1 MGSETPGNEITFF
14 TPSRFVSFIRN
25 SVVLVSLFGCFLYPQ
40 YRDIPDVVTKVAT
53 ATANWLKIE
62 TGVRAIGMGGA
73 FVASGSGVSAVP
85 YNPSGIGFLTNSEA
99 YYSKS
104 NFLAGIS
111 HNVLGYGQK
120 LSSQDFIGVHLFYL
134 NSGVMEVTNEWFPN
148 GTGEEFSVIS
158 MSLRGTY
165 ARRLTDRLKVGLSIN
180 YLRDQLFKTVMMQ
193 GVSFDI
199 GSHFDTGIYG
209 MALGMSITNFGPE
222 VKYGG
227 AGLHRTVPD
236 TIDVDERLSRVTK
249 EFPLPLTFRLGVKND
264 VMGKES
270 EFIQSD
276 VHRLTLAADGVNA
289 IDYTV
294 YGSVG
299 MEYGYREFGFV
310 RGGMRLGH
318 DTAGMSAGGGLRYS
332 INQGLT
338 LLIDYAFVDYGILE
352 ITHQFSLSVEF

>member
-1 MGSETPGNEITFF
+1 MIRRITL
-14 TPSRFVSFIRN
+14 TGLMVLCFVQA
-25 SVVLVSLFGCFLYPQ
+25 Q

-73 FVASGSGVSAVP
+73 FVAAGTGISAVP
-85 YNPSGIGFLTNSEA
+85 YNPSGIGFLTKSEV

-120 LSSQDFIGVHLFYL
+120 LSSQDFFGVHLFYL
-134 NSGVMEVTNEWFPN
+134 NSGAMEVTNEWFPD

-165 ARRLTDRLKVGLSIN
+165 ARRLTDRLKVGMSLN
-180 YLRDQLFKTVMMQ
+180 YLRDQLFKTVTMQ

-199 GSHFDTGIYG
+199 GSNFDTGIYG
-209 MALGMSITNFGPE
+209 MILGMSIINFGPE
-222 VKYGG
+222 VSYGG
-227 AGLHRTVPD
+227 AGLYRTVPD
-236 TIDVDERLSRVTK
+236 TIDVDEQLSRVTK
-249 EFPLPLTFRLGVKND
+249 DFPLPLTFRMGVKND
-264 VMGKES
+264 VMGKDS
-270 EFIQSD
+270 DFIKSD
-276 VHRLTLAADGVNA
+276 IHRLTLAADGINA

-294 YGSVG
+294 YGSMG

-310 RGGMRLGH
+310 RAGMRMGH
-318 DTAGMSAGGGLRYS
+318 DTAGMSAGGGLRYPLTR
-332 INQGLT
+332 GLT
-338 LLIDYAFVDYGILE
+338 LLVDYAFVDYGILE
-352 ITHQFSLSVEF
+352 ETHQFSLSAEF

>member
-1 MGSETPGNEITFF
+1 MIRRITL
-14 TPSRFVSFIRN
+14 TGLLVLCFVQA
-25 SVVLVSLFGCFLYPQ
+25 Q

-73 FVASGSGVSAVP
+73 FVAAGTGISAVP
-85 YNPSGIGFLTNSEA
+85 YNPSGIGFLTKSEA

-120 LSSQDFIGVHLFYL
+120 LSSQDFFGVHLFYL
-134 NSGVMEVTNEWFPN
+134 NSGTMEVTNEWFPD

-165 ARRLTDRLKVGLSIN
+165 ARRLTDRLKVGMSLN
-180 YLRDQLFKTVMMQ
+180 YLRDQLFKTVTMQ

-199 GSHFDTGIYG
+199 GSNFDTGIYG
-209 MALGMSITNFGPE
+209 MLLGMSITNFGPE
-222 VKYGG
+222 VSYGG

-249 EFPLPLTFRLGVKND
+249 DFPLPLTFRLGVKND
-264 VMGKES
+264 VIGKDS
-270 EFIQSD
+270 EFIVSEG
-276 VHRLTLAADGVNA
+276 HRLTLAVDGINA

-294 YGSVG
+294 YGSMG

-310 RGGMRLGH
+310 RAGMRMGH
-318 DTAGMSAGGGLRYS
+318 DTAGMSAGGGLRYPL
-332 INQGLT
+332 NKGLT
-338 LLIDYAFVDYGILE
+338 LLVDYAFVDYGILE
-352 ITHQFSLSVEF
+352 QTHQFSISVEF

>member
-1 MGSETPGNEITFF
+1 MLVRAIAIVCVIGS
-14 TPSRFVSFIRN
+14 
-25 SVVLVSLFGCFLYPQ
+25 LLQAQ

-73 FVASGSGVSAVP
+73 FVASGTGISAVP
-85 YNPSGIGFLTNSEA
+85 YNPSGIGFLTQSEA

-111 HNVLGYGQK
+111 HNVLGYGTK
-120 LSSQDFIGVHLFYL
+120 LTSQDFVGIHLFYL
-134 NSGVMEVTNEWFPN
+134 NSGKMEVTNEWFPN

-165 ARRLTDRLKVGLSIN
+165 ARRLTDRLKVGVSLN
-180 YLRDQLFKTVMMQ
+180 YLRDQLYKTVTMQ

-199 GSHFDTGIYG
+199 GSNFDTGIYG

-222 VKYGG
+222 VRYGG
-227 AGLHRTVPD
+227 PGLNISVAD
-236 TIDVDERLSRVTK
+236 SIDVDGQLSRVTK

-264 VMGKES
+264 VIGKDS
-270 EFIQSD
+270 EFFKSD
-276 VHRLTLAADGVNA
+276 VHRLTLAVDGVNA

-294 YGSVG
+294 YGSAG

-310 RGGMRLGH
+310 RAGMRLGH
-318 DTAGMSAGGGLRYS
+318 DTAGMSAGGGLRYPL
-332 INQGLT
+332 NRGLT
-338 LLIDYAFVDYGILE
+338 LLVDYAFVDYGILE
-352 ITHQFSLSVEF
+352 LTHQFALSVEF

>member
-1 MGSETPGNEITFF
+1 MIRRF
-14 TPSRFVSFIRN
+14 TLTALIALCFVQA
-25 SVVLVSLFGCFLYPQ
+25 Q

-73 FVASGSGVSAVP
+73 FVAAGTGISAVP
-85 YNPSGIGFLTNSEA
+85 YNPSGIGFLTKSEA

-120 LSSQDFIGVHLFYL
+120 LSSQDFFGVHLFYL
-134 NSGVMEVTNEWFPN
+134 NSGAMEVTNEWFPD

-165 ARRLTDRLKVGLSIN
+165 ARRLTDRLKVGMSLN
-180 YLRDQLFKTVMMQ
+180 YLRDQLYKTVTMQ

-199 GSHFDTGIYG
+199 GSNFDTGIYG
-209 MALGMSITNFGPE
+209 MILGMSITNFGPE
-222 VKYGG
+222 VSYGG

-236 TIDVDERLSRVTK
+236 TIDVDERLSRVT
-249 EFPLPLTFRLGVKND
+249 EDFPLPLTFRLGVKND
-264 VMGKES
+264 VMGKEG
-270 EFIQSD
+270 EFVKSD
-276 VHRLTLAADGVNA
+276 VHRLTLAVDGINA

-299 MEYGYREFGFV
+299 MEYGFREFGFV
-310 RGGMRLGH
+310 RAGMRMGH
-318 DTAGMSAGGGLRYS
+318 DTAGMSAGGGLRYPLTR
-332 INQGLT
+332 GLT
-338 LLIDYAFVDYGILE
+338 FLVDYAFVDNGILE
-352 ITHQFSLSVEF
+352 VTHHFSISAEF